1 MDQINLWPQATTTRR
16 TVSWTRENEG
26 EGACTDLWEAGSRL
40 IYFHK
45 SLRDISANQPV
56 RARLQ
61 SPGFPSLLGAV
72 DVFSSE
78 QCSCTPQISA
88 RSLSAMVLKWM
99 VIQIPALAACRS
111 YPRQG
116 RTRGDAVLDQVH
128 DPGSSPSSS
137 PAAASPPT
145 PEPSSSWK
153 SVKKQTGSVLSKL
166 GSEFL

>member
-1 MDQINLWPQATTTRR
+1 MDQINLWPQATKTRR

-45 SLRDISANQPV
+45 SLRDVSANQPI

-78 QCSCTPQISA
+78 QCSCTPQIPA

-99 VIQIPALAACRS
+99 VIQIPALAACSS
-111 YPRQG
+111 YPPPRGGQEKMLSW
-116 RTRGDAVLDQVH
+116 TRYMTLAPL
-128 DPGSSPSSS
+128 PP
-137 PAAASPPT
+137 PAPQQHLPHSRAQLLREICQKTDWFSA
-145 PEPSSSWK
+145 
-153 SVKKQTGSVLSKL
+153 
-166 GSEFL
+166 

>member
-72 DVFSSE
+72 DVFSE

-99 VIQIPALAACRS
+99 VIQIPALAACSS
-111 YPRQG
+111 YPPQG
-116 RTRGDAVLDQVH
+116 RTRGDAVLDQVR
-128 DPGSSPSSS
+128 DPAPL
-137 PAAASPPT
+137 PPPVLQQHLPPLQSPP
-145 PEPSSSWK
+145 PL
-153 SVKKQTGSVLSKL
+153 GNLSKTRL
-166 GSEFL
+166 VQCLVN